1 MQLNFLTKFRIGSAD
16 SDCAGTPY
24 ILPHHPKRIVMFLS
38 FFWGGGGG
46 VKHRFWVGV
55 YGDVEYGCMARQPA
69 EEVAEEEVEEKAG
82 NEMELIYHESVT
94 LAMTV

>member
-1 MQLNFLTKFRIGSAD
+1 LGVLVG
-16 SDCAGTPY
+16 
-24 ILPHHPKRIVMFLS
+24 
-38 FFWGGGGG
+38 GGGGG
-46 VKHRFWVGV
+46 VKLRFWVGV

-94 LAMTV
+94 LAVTV